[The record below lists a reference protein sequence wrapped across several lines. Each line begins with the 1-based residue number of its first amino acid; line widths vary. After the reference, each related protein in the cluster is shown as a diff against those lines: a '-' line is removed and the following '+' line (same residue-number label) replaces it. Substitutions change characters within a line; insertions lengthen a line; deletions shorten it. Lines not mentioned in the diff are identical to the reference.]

1 MIRLKMIVRKSF
13 VSKSFDFL
21 AIAMVMNIQN
31 SNIVGACGEPIFFF
45 LIHAN
50 SIIINAGRHD
60 TVPKIHP
67 CPITNSPK
75 DMKRGL
81 LYYHEKTCSP
91 SICIMIVFFDRIQSI
106 SPKNSY

>member
-1 MIRLKMIVRKSF
+1 MIVRKSF
-13 VSKSFDFL
+13 ASKSFVFL
-21 AIAMVMNIQN
+21 AIAIVMNIQN
-31 SNIVGACGEPIFFF
+31 SNKVGACREPIFFF

-60 TVPKIHP
+60 PVYKIHP
-67 CPITNSPK
+67 SPITNSPK

-91 SICIMIVFFDRIQSI
+91 SICIMIEFFNRILSI
-106 SPKNSY
+106 FPKK